1 MALNIADLYGMDIF
15 TTNGKFVGKVQDV
28 IVDLEKG
35 EIIRIS
41 LEPLSTTS
49 SREEARQV
57 LKDKSILYKS
67 VKSVGDVVIIDENY
81 KESR

>member
-15 TTNGKFVGKVQDV
+15 TTSGKFVGKVQDV

-35 EIIRIS
+35 EVIRIS
-41 LEPLSTTS
+41 MEPLNSIS

-57 LKDKSILYKS
+57 LKDKSILYKK
-67 VKSVGDVVIIDENY
+67 VKSVGDVIIVEDNY
-81 KESR
+81 KER

>member
-15 TTNGKFVGKVQDV
+15 TASGKFVGKVQDV

-35 EIIRIS
+35 EVIRIS
-41 LEPLSTTS
+41 MEPLTSIS

-57 LKDKSILYKS
+57 LKDKSILYKK
-67 VKSVGDVVIIDENY
+67 VKSVGDVVIVEDNY
-81 KESR
+81 KER